1 MNPKTIARDGKY
13 LMHAAGSGIVNVHH
27 DLSTFPVML
36 TGRDGHSQRLMLT
49 PSCRPEQPRRSVA
62 ASSSAISSGSCIQLE
77 EVPNRRTNN
86 LFLSLER
93 YTLMYCSTQLIFFLV
108 GLEHHCTYR
117 SNMFCTF

>member
-1 MNPKTIARDGKY
+1 MGNYNMCMRLTFSLFECSRGAMNPKTIARDGKY

-77 EVPNRRTNN
+77 EVPNR
-86 LFLSLER
+86 LVSILHFLQLSL
-93 YTLMYCSTQLIFFLV
+93 
-108 GLEHHCTYR
+108 
-117 SNMFCTF
+117 